1 MALCNIPIQMN
12 RQCYYQLGSHHIKYS
27 SKEQEKTC
35 EGQGP
40 PKPQKCPPCN
50 LPTPRNTR
58 NWCERVNVTSPYSM
72 LMCSCHECTRM
83 KLCDGEKMD
92 LPQRGH
98 LTNVT
103 GIGELRHE
111 AGKLEENYND
121 YFCTT
126 YQLGYSE
133 DVCMR
138 GRMTRG
144 CGWGG
149 EEQME
154 VEYSEM

>member
-1 MALCNIPIQMN
+1 MN

-58 NWCERVNVTSPYSM
+58 NWCER
-72 LMCSCHECTRM
+72 
-83 KLCDGEKMD
+83 